1 MMRQTPLDWLDLR
14 WPRETTV
21 EQQVGALA
29 LLATLGGSPILLSA
43 VGSPGLVAHSLAVP
57 EGHAEHVTRQLSA
70 ITPGLRVD
78 ARASVA
84 PLSLN
89 RAIEI
94 RLSTRHRPLVA
105 SDAAIVNRAI
115 LTALANVHGNERIR
129 LLWTLGQPLRPFA
142 VPNNLTALP
151 SDSWL
156 KDLARAPFV
165 ARRPVD
171 TDARNALREKLA
183 LPGWRAAGFVGV
195 QAAGRTRQRQLV
207 GQVLAALRTTE
218 APGVAFW
225 VRSINPERV
234 SQARVPWLFPLR
246 LNVGELASISSWPVG
261 ESSDLPVL
269 AQRTRLV
276 AGRPELSQ
284 KGRVIGVSTFPGTER
299 QLAISASDSL
309 RHIHL
314 LGRSG
319 VGKSTLLSHLIEH
332 DMNAGRAIVVIEPKD
347 LINDLL
353 ARVPDHRVND
363 VVLLS
368 PKDLVSVVGL
378 NPLAHA
384 TLHPEIVA
392 DQILAVFK
400 SLYGSMLGPRT
411 TDILSSSLHTLARV
425 PGASLAGLPLI
436 LTDAGYRRRCLAYV
450 NDPITLE
457 PFWAAFESW
466 SEAAR
471 TEAISPLLN
480 KVRPLLLRPQL
491 RAVLGQS
498 HPRFDLREVFTKRR
512 ILLVDTSKGE
522 LGSETAALLG
532 SLVVSQLWS
541 ATLERTAIAPE
552 RRHPVSVVL
561 DEFQDYLRLGT
572 DLGDAL
578 AQARGLGVSFTLS
591 HQFLHQ
597 MDPAMRSA
605 VLANAQNRICFNLAE
620 EDARVMASPGS
631 GLEQED
637 FANLGA
643 YEFYAR
649 LVARNAIMPW
659 CSGRS
664 LPPSPLVRDPED
676 VKAVSRQNYGRPPA
690 EVDAEILSLTGRSP
704 QESHQD
710 IAPLPRPRSTS

>member
-1 MMRQTPLDWLDLR
+1 MRRTPLSWLDLR
-14 WPRETTV
+14 WPRETAV
-21 EQQVGALA
+21 EQQLGALA

-43 VGSPGLVAHSLAVP
+43 VGSPGLVSHSLAVP

-78 ARASVA
+78 PGTSMA
-84 PLSLN
+84 PPALD

-105 SDAAIVNRAI
+105 PDAAIVNRAI
-115 LTALANVHGNERIR
+115 LTALANVHGNERTS
-129 LLWTLGQPLRPFA
+129 LLWTLGRPLRPFA
-142 VPNNLTALP
+142 VPNHLTSLP

-156 KDLARAPFV
+156 KDLARAPF
-165 ARRPVD
+165 ASRRPID
-171 TDARNALREKLA
+171 TDARNALRDKQA
-183 LPGWRAAGFVGV
+183 LPGWKVAGFVGV
-195 QAAGRTRQRQLV
+195 HATGRTRQRQLI

-234 SQARVPWLFPLR
+234 IEARVPWRFPLR
-246 LNVGELASISSWPVG
+246 LNVDELASLSSWPIG
-261 ESSDLPVL
+261 ETSDLPVL
-269 AQRTRLV
+269 AQRTRLI
-276 AGRPELSQ
+276 AGRPELSR
-284 KGRVIGVSTFPGTER
+284 KGRVVGVSTFPGSER
-299 QLAISASDSL
+299 PIAITASDSL
-309 RHIHL
+309 RHAHV

-332 DMNAGRAIVVIEPKD
+332 DMNAGRAIVVIEPKSD
-347 LINDLL
+347 LINDVL

-363 VVLLS
+363 VVLLD
-368 PKDLVSVVGL
+368 PKDVLSTVGL
-378 NPLAHA
+378 NPLASA
-384 TLHPEIVA
+384 TQHPEIVA

-411 TDILSSSLHTLARV
+411 TDILSAALHTLCRV

-436 LTDAGYRRRCLAYV
+436 LSDAGYRRRCLAYV
-450 NDPITLE
+450 NDPIALE
-457 PFWAAFESW
+457 PFWAAFEAW
-466 SEAAR
+466 SDAAR
-471 TEAISPLLN
+471 TEAIAPLLN

-491 RAVLGQS
+491 RAVLGQA
-498 HPRFDLREVFTKRR
+498 HPRFDIRDVFTKRR
-512 ILLVDTSKGE
+512 ILLVDCSKGE
-522 LGSETAALLG
+522 LGPETAALLG

-541 ATLERTAIAPE
+541 ATLERTAITPE

-561 DEFQDYLRLGT
+561 DEFQDYLRLPT

-578 AQARGLGVSFTLS
+578 AQARGLGVGFTLA
-591 HQFLHQ
+591 HQYLHQ
-597 MDPAMRSA
+597 LDPAMRSA

-620 EDARVMASPGS
+620 EDARIMASPGS
-631 GLEQED
+631 GLEPED

-649 LVARNAIMPW
+649 LVARSTIMPW
-659 CSGRS
+659 CSGKS
-664 LPPSPLVRDPED
+664 LPPSPLIRNPED
-676 VKAVSRQNYGRPPA
+676 VMAASRENYGRSRV
-690 EVDAEILSLTGRSP
+690 EVDAEIRGLTGRTP

-710 IAPLPRPRSTS
+710 IAPLRRPGSAS

>member
-1 MMRQTPLDWLDLR
+1 MRRTSLSWLDLH

-21 EQQVGALA
+21 EQQLGALA

-43 VGSPGLVAHSLAVP
+43 VGSPGLVSHSLAIP
-57 EGHAEHVTRQLSA
+57 EGHAEHVSRQLSA
-70 ITPGLRVD
+70 VTPGLRVD
-78 ARASVA
+78 ARASA
-84 PLSLN
+84 TPLTLN

-105 SDAAIVNRAI
+105 PDAAIVNRAI
-115 LTALANVHGNERIR
+115 LTALANVHGNERIS
-129 LLWTLGQPLRPFA
+129 LLWTLGTPLRPFA
-142 VPNNLTALP
+142 VPNHLTGLP

-156 KDLARAPFV
+156 KELARAPFA

-171 TDARNALREKLA
+171 TDARNALREKQA
-183 LPGWRAAGFVGV
+183 LPGWKVAGFVGV
-195 QAAGRTRQRQLV
+195 HAAGRTRQRQLI

-225 VRSINPERV
+225 VRSINPQRV
-234 SQARVPWLFPLR
+234 SEARVPWRYPLR
-246 LNVGELASISSWPVG
+246 FNVGELASLSSWPVG
-261 ESSDLPVL
+261 ETSNLPVL

-284 KGRVIGVSTFPGTER
+284 KGRILGVTTFPGSER
-299 QLAISASDSL
+299 PLAITASDSL
-309 RHIHL
+309 RHTHV

-332 DMNAGRAIVVIEPKD
+332 DMNAGRAVVVIEPKD
-347 LINDLL
+347 LINEVL

-378 NPLAHA
+378 NPLANA
-384 TLHPEIVA
+384 SQHPEIVA

-411 TDILSSSLHTLARV
+411 TDILSASLHTLARV

-436 LTDAGYRRRCLAYV
+436 LSDAGYRRRCLAYV
-450 NDPITLE
+450 NDPIALE
-457 PFWAAFESW
+457 PFWAAFEAW
-466 SEAAR
+466 SDAAR
-471 TEAISPLLN
+471 TEAIAPLLN

-491 RAVLGQS
+491 RAVLGQA

-512 ILLVDTSKGE
+512 ILLVNTSKGE
-522 LGSETAALLG
+522 LGFETAALLG
-532 SLVVSQLWS
+532 SLVVSMLWS

-552 RRHPVSVVL
+552 RRHQVSVVL

-572 DLGDAL
+572 DLGEAL

-597 MDPAMRSA
+597 MDPEMRSA

-631 GLEQED
+631 GLEPED

-664 LPPSPLVRDPED
+664 LPPSPLVRNAED
-676 VKAVSRQNYGRPPA
+676 VKAVSRRNYGRSRT
-690 EVDAEILSLTGRSP
+690 EVDAEILGLTGRSP
-704 QESHQD
+704 QESHHD

>member
-1 MMRQTPLDWLDLR
+1 MRRTSLSWLDLH
-14 WPRETTV
+14 WPRETGV
-21 EQQVGALA
+21 EQQLGALA
-29 LLATLGGSPILLSA
+29 LLATLGGSPIILSA
-43 VGSPGLVAHSLAVP
+43 VGSPGLVSHSLAVP
-57 EGHAEHVTRQLSA
+57 EGHAEHVTHQLSA

-78 ARASVA
+78 PRTSTTPPV
-84 PLSLN
+84 LD

-105 SDAAIVNRAI
+105 SDATIVNRAI
-115 LTALANVHGNERIR
+115 LTALANVHGNERIS
-129 LLWTLGQPLRPFA
+129 LLWTLSTPLRPLA
-142 VPNNLTALP
+142 VPNHLTTLP

-156 KDLARAPFV
+156 KDLARAPFA
-165 ARRPVD
+165 ARRSID
-171 TDARNALREKLA
+171 TDARNALRDKQA
-183 LPGWRAAGFVGV
+183 LPGWKVAGFVGV
-195 QAAGRTRQRQLV
+195 HAAGRTRQRQLI

-234 SQARVPWLFPLR
+234 SEARVPWRFPLR
-246 LNVGELASISSWPVG
+246 LNVDELASLSSWPVG
-261 ESSDLPVL
+261 ETSNLPVL
-269 AQRTRLV
+269 AQRTRLM
-276 AGRPELSQ
+276 AGRPELSR
-284 KGRVIGVSTFPGTER
+284 KGRVVGVSTFPGSER
-299 QLAISASDSL
+299 PIAITANDSL
-309 RHIHL
+309 RHAHV

-347 LINDLL
+347 LINDVL

-363 VVLLS
+363 IVLLS

-378 NPLAHA
+378 NPLANA
-384 TLHPEIVA
+384 TQHPEIVA

-411 TDILSSSLHTLARV
+411 TDILSASLHTLARV

-436 LTDAGYRRRCLAYV
+436 LSDAGYRRRCLAYV
-450 NDPITLE
+450 NDPIALE
-457 PFWAAFESW
+457 PFWAAFEAW
-466 SEAAR
+466 SDAAR
-471 TEAISPLLN
+471 TEAIAPLLN

-522 LGSETAALLG
+522 LGFETAALLG
-532 SLVVSQLWS
+532 SLVVSMLWS

-552 RRHPVSVVL
+552 RRHQVSVVL

-591 HQFLHQ
+591 HQYLHQ
-597 MDPAMRSA
+597 LDPEMRSA

-631 GLEQED
+631 GLEPED

-649 LVARNAIMPW
+649 LVAQSTIMPW
-659 CSGRS
+659 CSGKS
-664 LPPSPLVRDPED
+664 LPPSPLVRNAED
-676 VKAVSRQNYGRPPA
+676 VRAVSRQNYGRPRV
-690 EVDAEILSLTGRSP
+690 EVDAEILGLTGRSP
-704 QESHQD
+704 KESHQD
-710 IAPLPRPRSTS
+710 IAPRRRPGSAS